1 MVNLGDYLQA
11 WTKGLYRATRHRVR
25 RSINTDRYSVPFF
38 FNPKGD
44 CLIEPIET
52 DATKNLTII
61 TAVKGLDM
69 PFRFA
74 DLKISLL
81 QKSHDWSK
89 DSPRPETK

>member
-1 MVNLGDYLQA
+1 M
-11 WTKGLYRATRHRVR
+11 
-25 RSINTDRYSVPFF
+25 
-38 FNPKGD
+38 GD
-44 CLIEPIET
+44 CLIEPIES

-74 DLKISLL
+74 DLTSSLL

-89 DSPRPETK
+89 DSSRPETK